1 MARRDLLP
9 GVTTDDCPPVVV
21 FDSKSAIRRA
31 RRRAALRDFAQL
43 ALLAGV
49 DYLFLRWPLTHIPSF
64 GRDSSV
70 MIVASLNSLILTH
83 AIVSRTFPRWTAR
96 RIASTWCPSERRR
109 FFAEQSPQR

>member
-43 ALLAGV
+43 ALLGGV
-49 DYLFLRWPLTHIPSF
+49 DYLFLHWPLTHIPSF
-64 GRDSSV
+64 GRDGSV

-109 FFAEQSPQR
+109 FFAEQSRQQ